1 MSKFFRFQEYKALFY
16 RILLAFLFYSI
27 ARLGFFLYNYKL
39 LKVDSVSEYISL
51 AYHGLVFDTTSILYV
66 NGLFILLSILPFWI
80 NTSKKYQIFLFWV
93 YFLCNA
99 IAYATNFIDFIYYR
113 FTYTRTT
120 IAILDIAKNE
130 TNKGSLFSRFI
141 VDYWHVYALF
151 FILLFCWIYLYKR
164 VKVVQTQITINK
176 IKYFSYSI
184 IGILIMTTIT
194 IGGIRGDFKKS
205 TRPINLI
212 DANRY
217 VTKPQHA
224 DIVLNTP
231 FALIRTMNTNTF
243 KKINLVSEEQI
254 ENTIEPIKKYN
265 NNPLTK
271 PNVVVIIT
279 ESLGREYLGA
289 FNKDYAIPDYKSYT
303 PFLDSLAQHSLIFTN
318 AFANGSKSIHGMS
331 SVVAGIPS
339 FRDAFTSSPYPK
351 QKIQSLVSTLKEL
364 GYDTSFFHGAA
375 NGSMGF
381 LGFGNILGYDHYY
394 GRTEFN
400 NDKEFDGSWGIWD
413 EPFMQFMKQELDKK
427 KTPFFST
434 IFTVSSHE
442 PFIPPAKYKD
452 TFPKGTIP
460 MHQVVGYTD
469 FAFKKFFESARK
481 EPWFNNTIFIITA
494 DHANQ
499 TYYPFYNQIVNR
511 SAVPILIY
519 KPNSNLKGVNSDF
532 AQQIDIYPTILD
544 MIGYKKPFRSWGRSL
559 IGDKKIQPFVCNFN
573 GGQYQFMQG
582 NYICTFDGKEIVG
595 IYDRKDL
602 GLENNLIGKV
612 KNQEITKLEISVKAF
627 IQDYMERI
635 IDKKMFVE

>member
-1 MSKFFRFQEYKALFY
+1 MSKFFRFQEYKVLFY
-16 RILLAFLFYSI
+16 RVLLAFLFYSI

-51 AYHGLVFDTTSILYV
+51 AYHGLVFDTTAILYV

-93 YFLCNA
+93 YFISNA
-99 IAYATNFIDFIYYR
+99 IAYATNFIDYIYYR
-113 FTYTRTT
+113 FTYARTT

-151 FILLFCWIYLYKR
+151 FILLFFWIYLYKK
-164 VKVVQTQITINK
+164 VKVAQTQITIGK
-176 IKYFSYSI
+176 IKYFAYSI
-184 IGILIMTTIT
+184 IGLLVIATMT

-205 TRPINLI
+205 TRPINMI

-231 FALIRTMNTNTF
+231 FALIRTMKTNSF

-254 ENTIEPIKKYN
+254 KNSIQPIKQYK

-271 PNVVVIIT
+271 PNIVVIIT
-279 ESLGREYLGA
+279 ESMGREYLGS
-289 FNKDYAIPDYKSYT
+289 FNKNYAIPDYKSYT
-303 PFLDSLAQHSLIFTN
+303 PFIDSLAQHSLIFTN

-331 SVVAGIPS
+331 SVIAGVPS

-351 QKIQSLVSTLKEL
+351 QKIQSLVSTLQEL

-381 LGFGNILGYDHYY
+381 LGFGNILGFDHYY

-460 MHQVVGYTD
+460 MHTVVGYTD
-469 FAFKKFFESARK
+469 YAFKKFFESASK
-481 EPWFNNTIFIITA
+481 QPWFNNTIFIITA
-494 DHANQ
+494 DHCNQ

-511 SAVPILIY
+511 SAVPVLIY
-519 KPNSNLKGVNSDF
+519 KPNSNLKGVNTDF

-544 MIGYKKPFRSWGRSL
+544 MIGYQKPFRSWGRSL
-559 IGDKKIQPFVCNFN
+559 VGDKKISPFVCNFN

-595 IYDRKDL
+595 IYNKTDL
-602 GLENNLIGKV
+602 GLENNLMGKV
-612 KNQEITKLEISVKAF
+612 KNQEVEKLEISAKAF
-627 IQDYMERI
+627 IQDYMRRI
-635 IDKKMFVE
+635 MDKKLTAN